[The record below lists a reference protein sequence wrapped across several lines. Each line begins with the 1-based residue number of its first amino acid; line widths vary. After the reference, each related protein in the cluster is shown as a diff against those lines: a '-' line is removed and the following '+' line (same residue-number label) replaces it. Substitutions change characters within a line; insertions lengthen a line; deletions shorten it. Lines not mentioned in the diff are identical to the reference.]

1 MLIGEE
7 LMDSTMTWLE
17 WMPHVRSL
25 DIDTRML
32 LKIIPIINANGTIE
46 RFASLEELIVR
57 HRDHFDEDN
66 AVEIIAQLDQS
77 SSLKDV
83 RVEQSR
89 TLNSEQLPIICQI
102 CFNLKRLE
110 TFTIQWKI
118 ALTSF
123 NCSALKAFFGVGK
136 KNCRFEYVHVSENFF
151 QLWIEK

>member
-7 LMDSTMTWLE
+7 LIDSTMTWLN
-17 WMPHVRSL
+17 WMPHLRSL
-25 DIDTRML
+25 DIDTRLL
-32 LKIIPIINANGTIE
+32 LKIIPIINMNGTIE

-57 HRDHFDEDN
+57 QLDHFAEDD
-66 AVEIIAQLDQS
+66 AVEIISQLGQS

-89 TLNSEQLPIICQI
+89 TPNSEQLPIICQI
-102 CFNLKRLE
+102 CSNLKRLE

-123 NCSALKAFFGVGK
+123 NRSILKRLFGIEG
-136 KNCRFEYVHVSENFF
+136 KNCRFEYIHISETFL